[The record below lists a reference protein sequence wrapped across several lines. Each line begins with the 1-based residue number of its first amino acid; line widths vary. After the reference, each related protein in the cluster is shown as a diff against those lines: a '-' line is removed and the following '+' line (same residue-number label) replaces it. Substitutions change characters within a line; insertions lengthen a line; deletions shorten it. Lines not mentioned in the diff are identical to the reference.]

1 MIGDKVAS
9 LISEVWGMYTVY
21 SILYLCLCIMFR
33 VQDEMKLRKVEHEKE
48 LQELEVI

>member
-1 MIGDKVAS
+1 MIGYS

-21 SILYLCLCIMFR
+21 SILCLCLGIMFC
-33 VQDEMKLRKVEHEKE
+33 VQDEMKLRRVEHEKE